1 MAVAR
6 KTKNLQ
12 LVLEAFSTSNRAL
25 TAKAVMKTLPP
36 TVNKTTV
43 YRLLDRLK
51 AGGELHSF
59 VGEQGVMHYAKCH
72 ACTTEAHTHSHPH
85 FQCLSCREVR
95 CLDAELTFPEL
106 VGVQISEAQ
115 IFLKGH
121 CQSCLPT

>member
-1 MAVAR
+1 MAVVR

-12 LVLEAFSTSNRAL
+12 LVLDAFSKSNRAL
-25 TAKAVMKTLPP
+25 TAKAVMTMLPL

-43 YRLLDRLK
+43 YRLLDRLQD
-51 AGGELHSF
+51 GGELHSF

-85 FQCLSCREVR
+85 FQCLSCREVS
-95 CLDAELTFPEL
+95 CLGEEFPFPEL
-106 VGVQISEAQ
+106 AGVQISEAQ

-121 CQSCLPT
+121 CQGCLPT

>member
-1 MAVAR
+1 MAVVR

-12 LVLEAFSTSNRAL
+12 LVLDAFSKSNHAL

-36 TVNKTTV
+36 AVNKTTV

-51 AGGELHSF
+51 DGGELHSF
-59 VGEQGVMHYAKCH
+59 VGDQGVMHYAKCH
-72 ACTTEAHTHSHPH
+72 ACTNDSHTHSHPH

-95 CLDAELTFPEL
+95 CLDAELTLPEL
-106 VGVQISEAQ
+106 AGVQISEAQ

-121 CQSCLPT
+121 CQSCLST